1 MVKNPFNKYLYLGF
15 ILLGFYQALFAKE
28 YVQAAASLGIGLA
41 FDPFESE
48 QNWQERTR
56 WQKAVLLVHLGLVAA
71 MLGFGI
77 GFHDRN

>member
-1 MVKNPFNKYLYLGF
+1 MVKTPFNKYLYLGF

-48 QNWQERTR
+48 QNW
-56 WQKAVLLVHLGLVAA
+56 
-71 MLGFGI
+71 
-77 GFHDRN
+77 